1 MGYFSGFGKF
11 WGIFLKVNYGI
22 AVFSLKNAPFP
33 LRHIYGKLR
42 YFVHFVLSA
51 FSAFSFVTILFL
63 ILYDWIF
70 IVRRVCFYLSFI
82 NGQPQEQ
89 PKQLYTSRSRPRWLK
104 GIGGRF

>member
-82 NGQPQEQ
+82 SPSAKFCLSNFSPKKFPQD
-89 PKQLYTSRSRPRWLK
+89 
-104 GIGGRF
+104 